1 MKKTPFDQS
10 RRSGTHA
17 HRLAL
22 SLRWKLIAAIILFG
36 ALVTGILSALLFT
49 TTREQMREDFRQRL
63 RDVVGVAALSIEAET
78 HQRLLEPAQEGG
90 PVYNAVKRTL
100 QVIQARAEDIHFVY
114 TMRGGANGEIVFVVD
129 AETDPEEIAHLGEVY
144 TDASNF
150 LKANFATLRQPVAET
165 DFYTDRW
172 GTWLTGYAPF
182 FDSAGKRAG
191 VLGIDIAAARI
202 LAYEKKL
209 LKLFATVFLMSILL
223 SVLLGVYLGNRLTQP
238 VLALKERAEGIGLGD
253 FDTQIPVRRHDEL
266 GVLAHTFNL
275 MSQKLKDLV
284 HDLQGEIANRE
295 AAEKKY
301 RSIFENAMEG
311 IFQSTLEGRL
321 ITVNPEFARMLGYDS
336 PQEVI
341 DGVTD
346 IYSQLYVHP
355 EQRRGLLDRLNAQ
368 GKVPNFRILLL
379 KKDGKEIQTELTARL
394 VREKEG
400 TPRIEGLVKDI
411 SEQLAREAA
420 QREKQAAMAAA
431 RAKSEFLAN
440 MSHEIRTPMN
450 AVMGLTHLALRTD
463 LSPKQNDYLQKI
475 MRAARSL
482 LRIIDDILDFSKI
495 EAGKLRMETIAFD
508 IEEIMKNLATV
519 LSIKAEEKGL
529 ELIFQLDNQVPRAL
543 MGDPFRLEQ
552 VLINLVNN
560 AIKFTESGHIILSI
574 QSESGA
580 AANAHGATRLK
591 FFVQDT
597 GLGLTQTQQ
606 ADLFQSF
613 SQADDSITRKYGGT
627 GLGLTISKRLVEMM
641 GGRIWVESEPGQGST
656 FSFTAV
662 FERQDED
669 QPRIFHYPADL
680 EGLKVLVVD
689 DNPTSRDIIC
699 EMLESFSLRA
709 QPAPSGHEAIADL
722 EQAQAG
728 DDPFQL
734 VIMDWKMPGMDGVE
748 ASRLI
753 KNNTALAR
761 IPAILMLT
769 AYSRDEIRVKA
780 EDAGVDSF
788 LIKPAN
794 PSLLF
799 DAIMSVFDKTAVIQT
814 QRPAEPNRP
823 IADLKNIRG
832 GNILL
837 VEDNEINQQV
847 AIELLEAEGFAVQTA
862 TNGRVAV
869 EMLREPTLSPKPELV
884 LMDIQM
890 PEMDGYTATEQIRAL
905 AGPMAVVPIVAMTA
919 HALQSEKEKC
929 LAAGMNDHIAKPIE
943 PDILFTVLAK
953 WIAPG
958 ERETQQRATR
968 PKPSTIDMAG
978 CLPHIDTVSGLVR
991 VAGNQTL
998 FQDLLI
1004 RFAQQHAKAG
1014 HEILAHIQSARFPE
1028 ACAVAHTV
1036 KGIAGNLGATALQTA
1051 AGDLESALI
1060 VGPID
1065 AASPLLDGFFS
1076 ALIDVLSDIE
1086 TLEKALARSPHPS
1099 ASGADA
1105 PLDFLKISEVITQ
1118 VSHLIQNDYALAL
1131 QQAALLKDLLGPTDT
1146 GAHVDELVSHMEAF
1160 EEAEAL
1166 NCLDKI
1172 ADLLGIPNGE
1182 R

>member
-1 MKKTPFDQS
+1 MMKTPFKKN

-17 HRLAL
+17 RRLGL

-36 ALVTGILSALLFT
+36 TLVTGILSALLFT

-63 RDVVGVAALSIEAET
+63 RDVVGVAALAIEVET
-78 HQRLLEPAQEGG
+78 HQRLLEPGQEGSAA
-90 PVYNAVKRTL
+90 YNGVKRTL
-100 QVIQARAEDIHFVY
+100 QAIQARADDIHFVY
-114 TMRGGANGEIVFVVD
+114 TMRGGADGEIVFVVD
-129 AETDPEEIAHLGEVY
+129 AETDPEKIAHLGEVY
-144 TDASNF
+144 TDASDF
-150 LKANFATLRQPVAET
+150 LKANFAALRQPVAET
-165 DFYTDRW
+165 EFYTDRW

-182 FDSAGKRAG
+182 FDSAGGRAG

-202 LAYEKKL
+202 LAYEEKL

-238 VLALKERAEGIGLGD
+238 VLALKERAEGIGQGD
-253 FDTQIPVRRHDEL
+253 FDTRIPVRRHDEL
-266 GVLAHTFNL
+266 GVLAHTFNM
-275 MSQKLKDLV
+275 MSRKLKDLV
-284 HDLQGEIANRE
+284 HDLQNEIASRE

-311 IFQSTLEGRL
+311 IFQSTLGGRL

-336 PQEVI
+336 PQEAI
-341 DGVTD
+341 DGITD
-346 IYSQLYVHP
+346 ISSQLYAHP
-355 EQRRGLLDRLNAQ
+355 DQRRELLDRLNAE
-368 GKVPNFRILLL
+368 GKVPNVRILVL
-379 KKDGKEIQTELTARL
+379 KKDGNELWTELTARL
-394 VREKEG
+394 VHEKEG

-420 QREKQAAMAAA
+420 QHEKQVAMATA
-431 RAKSEFLAN
+431 RAKGEFLAN

-495 EAGKLRMETIAFD
+495 EAGKLSMETIAFD
-508 IEEIMKNLATV
+508 VEEIMKNLATV
-519 LSIKAEEKGL
+519 LSMKAEERGL

-560 AIKFTESGHIILSI
+560 AIKFTESGNIILSI
-574 QSESGA
+574 QPEPGEA
-580 AANAHGATRLK
+580 VHAHDVTQLK
-591 FFVQDT
+591 FSVKDT
-597 GLGLTQTQQ
+597 GIGLTQTQQ

-662 FERQDED
+662 FKLQDEN
-669 QPRIFHYPADL
+669 QPRIFRYPADL
-680 EGLKVLVVD
+680 RGLKVLVVD

-761 IPAILMLT
+761 IPSILMLT
-769 AYSRDEIRVKA
+769 AYSRDEIRLKA

-814 QRPAEPNRP
+814 RQPDEPNRQ
-823 IADLKNIRG
+823 IADLENIRG
-832 GNILL
+832 ANILL

-862 TNGRVAV
+862 ANGRVAV
-869 EMLREPTLSPKPELV
+869 EMLSAAALGPEPELV

-890 PEMDGYTATEQIRAL
+890 PEMDGYAATQRIRAL
-905 AGPMAVVPIVAMTA
+905 PGPMAAIPIVAMTA

-929 LAAGMNDHIAKPIE
+929 LAAGMNDHVAKPIE

-958 ERETQQRATR
+958 ERETRRRTAR
-968 PKPSTIDMAG
+968 PETSTIDIAG
-978 CLPHIDTVSGLVR
+978 CLPHIDTISGLVR
-991 VAGNQTL
+991 VAGNQPL

-1004 RFAQQHAKAG
+1004 RFARKHAGAD
-1014 HEILAHIQSARFPE
+1014 HEIRSHIQSARFPE
-1028 ACAVAHTV
+1028 ARAGAHTV
-1036 KGIAGNLGATALQTA
+1036 KGIAGNLGAAALQAA
-1051 AGDLESALI
+1051 AGDLESALTA
-1060 VGPID
+1060 GPID
-1065 AASPLLDGFFS
+1065 AAHPLLDGFS
-1076 ALIDVLSDIE
+1076 RALTDVLSDIG
-1086 TLEKALARSPHPS
+1086 TLEKALARPPHPRP
-1099 ASGADA
+1099 SGADA
-1105 PLDFLKISEVITQ
+1105 PIDLLKISDVITQ
-1118 VSHLIQNDYALAL
+1118 VSQLIQSDYALAL

-1146 GAHVDELVSHMEAF
+1146 SARVDELVSHMEAF

-1166 NCLDKI
+1166 NCLDQI
-1172 ADLLGIPNGE
+1172 ADLLGIPIGE